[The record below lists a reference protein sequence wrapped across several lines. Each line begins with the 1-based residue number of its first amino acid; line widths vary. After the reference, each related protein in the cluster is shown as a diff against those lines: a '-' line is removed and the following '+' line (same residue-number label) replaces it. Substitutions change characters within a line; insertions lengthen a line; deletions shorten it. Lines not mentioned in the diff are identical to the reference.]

1 MKKEQRWSQIV
12 DYCKSNSTASID
24 DLVNSLHVSAAT
36 IRRDLSEMEE
46 QNMIVRYHGGA
57 RINQDQYNE
66 PSMILKSEANVPA
79 KKHIALLA
87 AQQIKDNQM
96 IYIDAGSTTYAMIQF
111 ISARNITVVTPGIP
125 HLAALGRKGI
135 TTIVLGGL
143 LRWSTQ
149 AITGQQA
156 VHQMEDLYFDE
167 CFIGTNAIHE
177 QIGFSTSNE
186 MEAATKA
193 AAIRHSKTA
202 YILADHTKF
211 NKLNPAPFAG
221 LGDAIVLC
229 DDLAGF
235 PKDKIQFITTDGER
249 SEPQSASDLPK
260 KTI

>member
-1 MKKEQRWSQIV
+1 MRMDAMKKEQRWSQIV
-12 DYCKSNSTASID
+12 EYCKSNPSSSVD
-24 DLVNSLHVSAAT
+24 DLVNYLHVSAAT
-36 IRRDLSEMEE
+36 VRRDLSEMEE

-57 RINQDQYNE
+57 RINSDQYNE
-66 PSMILKSEANVPA
+66 PSMILKTEANIPA

-87 AQQIKDNQM
+87 AQQIEDNQM
-96 IYIDAGSTTYAMIQF
+96 IYIDAGSTTYAMIPF
-111 ISARNITVVTPGIP
+111 ITARNITVVTPGIP
-125 HLAALGRKGI
+125 HLALLGGKGI
-135 TTIVLGGL
+135 STIVLGGV

-193 AAIRHSKTA
+193 AAIHHSKTSF
-202 YILADHTKF
+202 ILADHTKF
-211 NKLNPAPFAG
+211 NKLNPVPFASR
-221 LGDAIVLC
+221 GDAIILC

-235 PKDKIQFITTDGER
+235 PKNKIHFMTTAGET
-249 SEPQSASDLPK
+249 SKEE
-260 KTI
+260 